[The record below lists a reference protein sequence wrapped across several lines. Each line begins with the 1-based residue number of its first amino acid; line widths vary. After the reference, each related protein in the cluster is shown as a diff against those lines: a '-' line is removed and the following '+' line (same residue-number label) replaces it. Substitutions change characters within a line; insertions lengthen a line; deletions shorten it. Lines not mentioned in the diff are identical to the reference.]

1 MAGLNDVK
9 TRIISVTNTRQIT
22 KAMNLVAT
30 IKYKKARV
38 STEHMRQYLKE
49 YRDIVQNIYNYRIE
63 KAQSELTAEREIKKT
78 LALVISSD
86 RGLCGAYNSAVIKH
100 AVSGMAERNSCIIAV
115 GNKARDF
122 FRKTGYDLVESFEN
136 ITDTVRYHD
145 ARIIALNIMRR
156 FRSMEF
162 DEVIVYYNNFVST
175 IKYIPTELRLLPL
188 KLEETKGDS
197 NYIYEPSP
205 KIVFDAIASG
215 YVVNQ
220 LYEIL
225 LEASASEHSS
235 RMTSMN
241 SATDNADKMI
251 EELTMQYNRA
261 RQASI
266 TNEISEIVGGT
277 EALK

>member
-9 TRIISVTNTRQIT
+9 TRITSVTSTRQIT

-38 STEHMRQYLKE
+38 NTEHMRLFLAE
-49 YRDIVQNIYNYRIE
+49 YTDAMKRTCSSGIE
-63 KAQSELTAEREIKKT
+63 KAQEELTKEREIKKS
-78 LALVISSD
+78 LAVVLSSD
-86 RGLCGAYNSAVIKH
+86 RGLCGAYNSAVLKH
-100 AVSGMAERNSCIIAV
+100 AASCMDGKNFCVITV

-122 FRKTGYDLVESFEN
+122 FRKTGHELVKSYEN
-136 ITDTVRYHD
+136 ISDTVKYHD
-145 ARIIALNIMRR
+145 ARIIALDIIQR
-156 FRSMEF
+156 FKSMEI
-162 DEVIVYYNNFVST
+162 DEVFIYYNKFEST
-175 IKYIPTELRLLPL
+175 IKYTPTELRLLPL
-188 KLEETKGDS
+188 ALEEKQEDS
-197 NYIYEPSP
+197 DFIYEPSP
-205 KIVFDAIASG
+205 KAVLSTIAVG
-215 YVVNQ
+215 YVINQ
-220 LYEIL
+220 LYELL

-251 EELTMQYNRA
+251 EELTLQYNRA

>member
-9 TRIISVTNTRQIT
+9 TRIVSVTNTRQIT

-30 IKYKKARV
+30 IKYKKAKEN
-38 STEHMRQYLKE
+38 TEHMRTYLKAYE
-49 YRDIVQNIYNYRIE
+49 NVVKNIYNYRIE
-63 KAQSELTAEREIKKT
+63 KARSELTDIREINKS
-78 LALVISSD
+78 LAVVISSD
-86 RGLCGAYNSAVIKH
+86 RGLCGAYNSSILKFAAQKMEGKAFRVIT
-100 AVSGMAERNSCIIAV
+100 V

-122 FRKTGYDLVESFEN
+122 FRKTGHELLENYEN
-136 ITDTVRYHD
+136 ISDTVEYHD
-145 ARIIALNIMRR
+145 ARIIALSIMRLYR
-156 FRSMEF
+156 KMEI
-162 DEVIVYYNNFVST
+162 DEVIVYYNRFEST
-175 IKYIPTELRLLPL
+175 IKYTPTELGMLPL
-188 KLEETKGDS
+188 VLGEPTGDS

-205 KIVFDAIASG
+205 EDIFDAIASG
-215 YVVNQ
+215 YIVNR
-220 LYEIL
+220 LYTIL

-235 RMTSMN
+235 RMTSMS

-251 EELTMQYNRA
+251 EELTLQYNRA